1 MASFLSQSF
10 EVIKY
15 YLDWLPPD
23 TANIHAWLILVTT
36 ATTGGGVLFSGRF
49 FAQRVNLLEILA
61 SERLRLM
68 GFDNRLIIDC
78 FSNIVNILIW

>member
-1 MASFLSQSF
+1 MMILSFLSQSF

-49 FAQRVNLLEILA
+49 FAQRANLLELITFEILA
-61 SERLRLM
+61 AERLGLM
-68 GFDNRLIIDC
+68 EFDNRLIG
-78 FSNIVNILIW
+78 